1 VSNTPEK
8 MPLIKNA
15 AEEIIKTFE
24 SVSGEALK
32 LLKAPPVQGQNV
44 FATMNTLTLGSA
56 FDKHEDR
63 MQQLRESLRILSRE
77 PAIARVLV
85 EDQQGIESTIYVC
98 RTTPISNS
106 SDYASNYS
114 PLGRLAALPTGY
126 ELKVGARTLRILE
139 KEKLRPILLDKE
151 WDSDNTEFEALG
163 IRVFTVESLR
173 PFLDVA
179 ALIEDLP
186 DLLNQILA
194 DEKIKEGIID
204 GRRHSL
210 ITKMSLRDQPILDQ
224 YQDEIF
230 RLPLRERLFI
240 LGPAG
245 TGKTTTLIRRLGQ
258 KLNPE
263 GLEEDEKDLVQTLS
277 AAGAPPHRESWL
289 MFTPTELLKQYL
301 KEAFAKEGVPASD
314 QRITT
319 WHDFSHELARNV
331 FNVLRSTNTRSGF
344 VQKPSSPYLTKE
356 AQVSSFSLFQEFS
369 AWQMDSYVNGLK
381 DAAAR
386 MTKSANQTI
395 AFLGQKLLS
404 TNSDGEKHLS
414 IATVM
419 SSIYSL
425 SAQISS
431 IMDELKSQTDAILD
445 QALNQ
450 ELRRDRD
457 FLTKLGQFVSDLR
470 SPDAEDVEEDDESD
484 GEEDD
489 TQLQYAGILA
499 AMATY
504 RRAMR
509 ALARASASGRAL
521 RAASR
526 NGQIISWFG
535 ERVLSQEETLKAG
548 ESFLLQDAVR
558 QFSNPVRRYT
568 RGIPLRYRRFRRT
581 RDNNSKWYTGAIPTN
596 DIGLLELDVVL
607 LTILRTGAEMLSL
620 TSISG
625 NIADPFWA
633 SLQSVNDLFKNQVLI
648 DEVADF
654 ASVQLGCMSALAHP
668 RIRSVF
674 ACGDFNQRVT
684 SWGTRSLDEVR
695 MVIPDVDVRRITT
708 TYRQSRR
715 LNELAKAIVEAFGGS
730 GDIAIVP
737 ADIDF
742 DGVSPA
748 LIEKCSEQKQIVA
761 WIADRIREIERELRK
776 LPSIAIFVRQDD
788 DIQPLAEDL
797 NRALEDSNILVEA
810 CRDGK
815 VVGQETA
822 VRIFAVEYI
831 KGLEFESVFFV
842 GVDQLME
849 TYPDLYD
856 KYLYVGA
863 TRAATYLGFTCEKK
877 LPEPLSRLRSIF
889 VEMWT

>member
-1 VSNTPEK
+1 MSNIPEK
-8 MPLIKNA
+8 MPIIEIA
-15 AEEIIKTFE
+15 AGEIIKTFE

-44 FATMNTLTLGSA
+44 FATMNTLTSGSA

-63 MQQLRESLRILSRE
+63 MQRQRESLRILSRE
-77 PAIARVLV
+77 PAIARVVV
-85 EDQQGIESTIYVC
+85 EDQQGVESTIYVC

-106 SDYASNYS
+106 SGYASNYS
-114 PLGRLAALPTGY
+114 PLGRLAALPTGQK
-126 ELKVGARTLRILE
+126 LNIGARTLRVLE
-139 KEKLRPILLDKE
+139 KEKLRPILKANE

-179 ALIEDLP
+179 VLTEELP

-194 DEKIKEGIID
+194 DEKIKEGIVE
-204 GRRHSL
+204 GRRHSI
-210 ITKMSLRDQPILDQ
+210 ITKMSLRDQPILDL

-230 RLPLRERLFI
+230 RLPLRKRLFI

-263 GLEEDEKDLVQTLS
+263 GLEEDEKELVQTLS
-277 AAGAPPHRESWL
+277 AAGALSHRESWL

-319 WHDFSHELARNV
+319 WHDFSHDLARNV

-356 AQVSSFSLFQEFS
+356 AQVSSFSLFQEYS
-369 AWQMDSYVNGLK
+369 AWQMGSYVDGLM

-386 MTKSANQTI
+386 MIKSANHEI
-395 AFLGQKLLS
+395 AFLGKKLLG
-404 TNSDGEKHLS
+404 TNSDREKHLS

-431 IMDELKSQTDAILD
+431 VMEELKSETDAILD
-445 QALNQ
+445 KALNQ

-457 FLTKLGQFVSDLR
+457 FLTKLGQFASDLR
-470 SPDAEDVEEDDESD
+470 SPDTEDVDEEDESDVEEDDAP
-484 GEEDD
+484 
-489 TQLQYAGILA
+489 LQHAGILA

-509 ALARASASGRAL
+509 ALAKASASGRAL

-526 NGQIISWFG
+526 NAQIINWLG
-535 ERVLSQEETLKAG
+535 ERVLSQEETSKAG

-568 RGIPLRYRRFRRT
+568 RGIPMRYRRFRRT
-581 RDNNSKWYTGAIPTN
+581 HDDKSKWYTGAVPAN

-607 LTILRTGAEMLSL
+607 LTILRAGAEMLSL
-620 TSISG
+620 TSISS

-633 SLQSVNDLFKNQVLI
+633 PLQSVNDLFKNQVLI

-695 MVIPDVDVRRITT
+695 TVIPDLDVRRITT

-730 GDIAIVP
+730 GDVATVP

-742 DGVSPA
+742 DGVRPA
-748 LIEKCSEQKQIVA
+748 LIEKCSEQEQIVA

-776 LPSIAIFVRQDD
+776 LPSIAIFVRQDE

-842 GVDQLME
+842 GIDQLMA

-863 TRAATYLGFTCEKK
+863 TRAATYLGFTCAKI

-889 VEMWT
+889 VEGWT